1 MTNDWKSQYKKML
14 YDIDVTLQDISK
26 YIDKKMPKYLYKYR
40 SFDSYWKSI
49 LFDGLIY
56 FPDAS
61 TLNDPFDCHIY
72 IDTKKYSDFMNEFAS
87 KYVFPWMSLSDIEK
101 IYNTYIID
109 SADWFYKIIREN
121 TLVTCF
127 SEIDNSILMWSHY
140 ADSHKGF
147 CIKYDTEKID
157 IKYKSFLFPVI
168 YQKEVYDYTENSIMG
183 NSSYKNYMEII
194 KMLKIE
200 TEYEFKDISNNL
212 YIPMLLKAQ
221 EWYYEREWR
230 IVVPSFIFGTNEH
243 LIYLGNAI
251 NSIYLGVNCDEKS
264 TDVNEII
271 NWAKDR
277 KINVYKMDKN
287 PSKYEL
293 ISNII

>member
-1 MTNDWKSQYKKML
+1 ML
-14 YDIDVTLQDISK
+14 YDNNVTMQDISK
-26 YIDKKMPKYLYKYR
+26 YIEKNMPKYLYKYKN
-40 SFDSYWKSI
+40 FNSYWRST
-49 LFDGLIY
+49 LFDGLVY

-72 IDTKKYSDFMNEFAS
+72 IDTKKFSDFMNVFAS
-87 KYVFPWMSLSDIEK
+87 KYVFPGVLQTDIEK
-101 IYNTYIID
+101 AYNARIESNLDREYN
-109 SADWFYKIIREN
+109 FIRKN
-121 TLVTCF
+121 ILLTCF
-127 SEIDNSILMWSHY
+127 SETVNSILMWTHY

-147 CIKYDTEKID
+147 CIEYDAEKID
-157 IKYKSFLFPVI
+157 IEYKRFLFPVI
-168 YQKEVYDYTENSIMG
+168 YQRDVYDFTDIAIM
-183 NSSYKNYMEII
+183 NDSSYTKYMEII
-194 KMLKIE
+194 KMKGIK
-200 TEYEFKDISNNL
+200 TEYELKDFTNNVA
-212 YIPMLLKAQ
+212 IPMLIKAQ
-221 EWYYEREWR
+221 EWSYEREWR

-243 LIYLGNAI
+243 FIYLGNAI